1 MCGSGRK
8 KFGILRY
15 NKWRK
20 WSSKSEDAKLYKKNL
35 DGNLDNTEDNTFC
48 QSDTSTSNGKNR
60 HSKIKSFTDLVSSL
74 ALKMVCKMYDEVTL
88 TRKQIQYLLTEFSS
102 LFSVSVQAFKDI
114 LLSFLNESIN
124 SNITKYVCLQ
134 SSN

>member
-48 QSDTSTSNGKNR
+48 QSDTSTSIMAK
-60 HSKIKSFTDLVSSL
+60 TDII
-74 ALKMVCKMYDEVTL
+74 
-88 TRKQIQYLLTEFSS
+88 R
-102 LFSVSVQAFKDI
+102 
-114 LLSFLNESIN
+114 LSHLQ
-124 SNITKYVCLQ
+124 VWCLHWH
-134 SSN
+134 